1 MNEKQLSKRLA
12 RVGDFVPDKSRLA
25 DIGSDHAYLPVAL
38 VLQNKLDFA
47 VAGEVVEGP
56 YEAARK
62 QVRKNGLE
70 EQIVVRLADG
80 LSAIEQSDAINAVT
94 ICGMGGTLIRD
105 ILEAGWNN
113 QRLQGNERLIL
124 QPNIGEKTLRNWL
137 TDHGYTI
144 IEEDILEE
152 NTKIYEIIVALRQ
165 TTRVAYSEKECL
177 FGPILLE
184 RRPAAFNKKWQS
196 ELEQRERIVAQL
208 TRAQNT
214 QEERINQIEK
224 EIAQIK
230 EVLSNES

>member
-1 MNEKQLSKRLA
+1 MNEKQLSTRLA
-12 RVGDFVPDKSRLA
+12 RVGEFVPENSRLA

-38 VLQNKLDFA
+38 VLQNKLNFA
-47 VAGEVVEGP
+47 VAGEVVSGP

-70 EQIVVRLADG
+70 GQIVVRLADG
-80 LSAIEQSDAINAVT
+80 LAAVQQADEINVVT

-105 ILEAGWNN
+105 ILEAGWQN
-113 QRLQGNERLIL
+113 QQLQGHERLIL

-144 IEEDILEE
+144 LEEDILEE
-152 NTKIYEIIVALRQ
+152 NNKIYEIIVAHRE
-165 TTRVAYSEKECL
+165 TTRTAYSDKERL
-177 FGPILLE
+177 FGPVLLE
-184 RRPAAFNKKWQS
+184 SKSVVFTKKWQS

-208 TRAQNT
+208 TKASGDQSV
-214 QEERINQIEK
+214 RIQQVEN

-230 EVLSNES
+230 EVLLNES